1 MIGRTDDGRLP
12 TLRRVFYALF
22 APHGLLSRT
31 LFKGQAAVDATAK
44 LFKRKTSNRSC
55 VTRLHD
61 RDVNGGYKMYQM
73 TA

>member
-44 LFKRKTSNRSC
+44 LFKRKTSTEAASQHYMIEMSTADTKC
-55 VTRLHD
+55 TR
-61 RDVNGGYKMYQM
+61 
-73 TA
+73 